1 MRKHLLVLAIL
12 LTATPAFAVDG
23 TVAVKVASTKYVD
36 TILESL
42 NQKVD
47 LGSAQTITGVKT
59 FSASPIV
66 PTPALPQAL

>member
-23 TVAVKVASTKYVD
+23 AEAVKVASTKYVD

-42 NQKVD
+42 NQKID

-59 FSASPIV
+59 FSVSPIV